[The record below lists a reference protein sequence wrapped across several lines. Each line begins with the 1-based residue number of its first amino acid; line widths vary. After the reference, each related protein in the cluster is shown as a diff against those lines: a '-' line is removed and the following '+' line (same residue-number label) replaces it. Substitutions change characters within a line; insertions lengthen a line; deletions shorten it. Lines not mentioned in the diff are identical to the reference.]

1 MAILVDAPR
10 WPAHG
15 TRFAHLVSD
24 TSLNELHAFAAA
36 AGLPDRAFDHDHYDI
51 PERRHAELVALGAQ
65 PVSEK
70 ELLRRLRAAGL
81 RVRPADRTPKPA
93 QVLDGL
99 RRAWQELL
107 PAAPELGEEL
117 LARWQEPHR
126 AYHDVRHLAQALSA
140 AEAVNQGAP
149 ERPVR
154 LALWFHDAVYDLRP
168 GQDEEDSAVLAQ
180 QRLAGLLPAAEVDE
194 VARLVRLTAS
204 HDPDLGDAAG
214 AVVMDADLSILGQPA
229 GRYHVYVRDIRTE
242 YRAVPEEDFRR
253 GRTQVL
259 RSLLAL
265 DPLFRTATGRRAWL
279 ATAQQNLAEELKRWQ
294 VADSPLDSASKSRGE
309 PS

>member
-51 PERRHAELVALGAQ
+51 PERRHAELVALGAE

-70 ELLRRLRAAGL
+70 ELLRRLRASGL

-99 RRAWQELL
+99 RRAWWELL
-107 PAAPELGEEL
+107 PEAPGLGAEL
-117 LARWQEPHR
+117 LARWQEPQR
-126 AYHDVRHLAQALSA
+126 AYHDVRHLAQALGA
-140 AEAVNQGAP
+140 ARLVSGGAP
-149 ERPVR
+149 DRPVQ
-154 LALWFHDAVYDLRP
+154 LALWFHDAVYELRP
-168 GQDEEDSAVLAQ
+168 GEDEEASA
-180 QRLAGLLPAAEVDE
+180 RLAEERLTGLLLPAEVDE
-194 VARLVRLTAS
+194 VARLVRLTTT
-204 HDPDLGDAAG
+204 HDPEPADLAG
-214 AVVMDADLSILGQPA
+214 AIVMDADLSILGQPA

-242 YRAVPEEDFRR
+242 YRAVAEEDFRR

-259 RSLLAL
+259 RGLLAL
-265 DPLFRTATGRRAWL
+265 DPLFRTTAGRRAWL
-279 ATAQQNLAEELKRWQ
+279 ETARRNLAEELLRWQ
-294 VADSPLDSASKSRGE
+294 PADSPLDSAGKSRGE
-309 PS
+309 PR

>member
-51 PERRHAELVALGAQ
+51 PERRHAELVALGAE

-70 ELLRRLRAAGL
+70 ELLRRLRSAGL

-99 RRAWQELL
+99 RRAWQDVL
-107 PAAPELGEEL
+107 PGAPALGEEL
-117 LARWQEPHR
+117 LGRWQEPHR
-126 AYHDVRHLAQALSA
+126 AYHDVRHLAQALGA
-140 AEAVNQGAP
+140 AQLVSGGAP
-149 ERPVR
+149 SRPAR
-154 LALWFHDAVYDLRP
+154 LALWFHDAVYELRP
-168 GQDEEDSAVLAQ
+168 GLDEEASAALAQ
-180 QRLAGLLPAAEVDE
+180 ERLAGLLPAAEVDE

-204 HDPDLGDAAG
+204 HDPEPGDAAG

-242 YRAVPEEDFRR
+242 YRAVPEEDFQR

-265 DPLFRTATGRRAWL
+265 DPLFRTAAGARAWL
-279 ATAQQNLAEELKRWQ
+279 PAARHNLSEELLRWQ
-294 VADSPLDSASKSRGE
+294 AAGAPLDSARVLRGE
-309 PS
+309 PK